1 MHVLLCACFVP
12 WRALV
17 YSCVWLFFCA
27 RRPLPSHSTGSLSGS
42 APPFPKGVTCIGPCG
57 KNSHSTP
64 GSHEHEVPSLSLSL
78 ESHVCQVAPR
88 TCVRC
93 PSASLSEGVTL
104 RKLLVHRRWLEPLL
118 ASCLSTGAGFEKEF
132 VCNRGTLGVYAARP
146 RARLPVHTLSTA
158 LLVCTHSLTRCP
170 ASGVLPSPLKR
181 PAERSG
187 ATQELHQLRSARV
200 ETCPGKDWV
209 NTGPRTGSTGS
220 GTTRRQHKTS
230 SLHTCE
236 GGQMLL
242 KA

>member
-1 MHVLLCACFVP
+1 MSARVVVCLFCAVARSRVQLCVAVLL
-12 WRALV
+12 RAEATAKSQ
-17 YSCVWLFFCA
+17 Y
-27 RRPLPSHSTGSLSGS
+27 RSLSGS

-104 RKLLVHRRWLEPLL
+104 RKLPVHRRWLEPLL

-170 ASGVLPSPLKR
+170 HRESSITFEK
-181 PAERSG
+181 
-187 ATQELHQLRSARV
+187 
-200 ETCPGKDWV
+200 TC
-209 NTGPRTGSTGS
+209 
-220 GTTRRQHKTS
+220 
-230 SLHTCE
+230 
-236 GGQMLL
+236 
-242 KA
+242 